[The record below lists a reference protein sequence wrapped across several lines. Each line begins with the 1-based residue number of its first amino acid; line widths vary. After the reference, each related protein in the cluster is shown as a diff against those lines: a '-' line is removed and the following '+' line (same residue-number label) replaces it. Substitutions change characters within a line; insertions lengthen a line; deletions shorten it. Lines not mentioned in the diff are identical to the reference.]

1 MRPRGCQ
8 ALHQCSAARGH
19 LAGPATPKSAGRLV
33 KGRCL
38 GPGPDG
44 QNQSLWGWGLE
55 ICILNQE
62 VPLYPRPALLCS
74 LKSEP
79 QGGWR
84 WNSPGS
90 SNTGSKPSPAP
101 PSLGGWV
108 PASGLV
114 SAGQGGVLG
123 LASPLLQKLIL
134 RGGRHQARV
143 PWRAARAATT
153 SRNAGPCPPPP
164 PPQSLR
170 GRDPHPL
177 SAPNL
182 TQHSAWCTVGRVSLF
197 EVN

>member
-143 PWRAARAATT
+143 PRRAARAATT
-153 SRNAGPCPPPP
+153 SRNAGPCAPP
-164 PPQSLR
+164 PPQSLW

-182 TQHSAWCTVGRVSLF
+182 TQHSAWRTVGRVSLF